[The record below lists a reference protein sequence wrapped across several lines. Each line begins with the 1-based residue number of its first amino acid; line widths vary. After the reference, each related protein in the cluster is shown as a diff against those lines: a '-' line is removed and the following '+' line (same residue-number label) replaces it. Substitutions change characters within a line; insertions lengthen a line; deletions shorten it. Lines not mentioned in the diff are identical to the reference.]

1 MFESAEIPKENWQG
15 RKNPAV
21 DKEGGGKFPIV
32 FSKEYYSV
40 KMGPL
45 GPYFL

>member
-1 MFESAEIPKENWQG
+1 MFESAEILKGNWQG

-21 DKEGGGKFPIV
+21 DKEGGKFPIV